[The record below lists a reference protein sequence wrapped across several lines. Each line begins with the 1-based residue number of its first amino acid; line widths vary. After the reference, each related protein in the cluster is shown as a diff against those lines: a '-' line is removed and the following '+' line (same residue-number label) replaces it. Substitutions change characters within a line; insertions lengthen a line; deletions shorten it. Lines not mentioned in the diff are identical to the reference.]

1 MDANTTSPLGNYHD
15 PLQVPEQFVVLPP
28 EVSNDWTM
36 SISTY
41 QKIAKTTDKLPDTG
55 LELTILGLFGEVG
68 SLLSALKKRQRDRA
82 AFKRYNAIILEEL
95 GDVLWYFSNL
105 ASRAQLD
112 LSTLSQRVFRE
123 IEDWDIVEPSEPN
136 LVFGDMQSR
145 VEKPVSEED
154 FSAQVLTLAGC
165 VGDLLNDFK
174 NDTFTRNRDKLSA
187 HLVDIFR
194 ALVAAADSAGVD
206 MDAAALGN
214 LKKTFSRWPG
224 EITYP
229 PRIDAEMPK
238 NERLPSHLEF
248 FIAEENIGGKQ
259 YVIQK
264 CNKIIIGDRLTD
276 NKMERDDYRFHDVFH
291 IAFAV
296 HLGWSPVLRAFLHL
310 KRKSVPDVDENQDG
324 ARAILIEEGVA
335 TFIFGRGLECDLFED
350 VDHIDYDLLKSIQ
363 EFVRGYEVERCALWQ
378 WEKAILEGFDIF
390 RKLSSSRKGYITADF
405 DNHTISFREG
415 DDE

>member
-28 EVSNDWTM
+28 EVSNGWTM

-136 LVFGDMQSR
+136 LIFGDMQSR

-174 NDTFTRNRDKLSA
+174 NDMFTRNRDKLSA

-248 FIAEENIGGKQ
+248 FIAEESIGGKQ

-296 HLGWSPVLRAFLHL
+296 HLGWSPVLRALLHL

-405 DNHTISFREG
+405 DNHRISFREG